1 MLLNLS
7 QACRST
13 FIKSAYVPSPFLGL
27 PRYPP
32 TRSRIST
39 PLSHCTSESIRTLCV
54 GGGSGVPEWRRTGF
68 RYHQAYLNSLTSL
81 FSVPPS
87 PFLFTPVPVLLG
99 FYRQWFYSHDHINSS
114 FSLSFYWPGKIPS
127 LMNPVIILT
136 CVLGLLTTSRKILQL
151 AGVIWLPSNSMG
163 PQNFLL
169 SAMIISRLFSLLT
182 YHLLTFS

>member
-1 MLLNLS
+1 MLSKIQSSPRYKCRVSFFFSLNVLLSSLLVLFTPSWASSVSIKLKSLLYWEEYLLFFNLLQTTLSVLLNLS

-99 FYRQWFYSHDHINSS
+99 FYRQ
-114 FSLSFYWPGKIPS
+114 
-127 LMNPVIILT
+127 
-136 CVLGLLTTSRKILQL
+136 
-151 AGVIWLPSNSMG
+151 
-163 PQNFLL
+163 
-169 SAMIISRLFSLLT
+169 
-182 YHLLTFS
+182 